1 MPILHARKPTA
12 KATDPDGNEV
22 EVPPQQVLIG
32 EGPLIGVNVGV
43 PSDLADKWRNIGVDV
58 PDPVSGQALI
68 DTGASTTC
76 VDEDVA
82 RQLALPTVD
91 VARMSSASGQS
102 EQSVHPVQLDVA
114 HSDLIIESA
123 KSIAADLD
131 DQGLVALVGRDM
143 LSQCTLH
150 YNGLTGDFT
159 LSM

>member
-1 MPILHARKPTA
+1 
-12 KATDPDGNEV
+12 
-22 EVPPQQVLIG
+22 
-32 EGPLIGVNVGV
+32 V

-82 RQLALPTVD
+82 RQLGLPTVD
-91 VARMSSASGQS
+91 VAQMSSASGQS
-102 EQSVHPVQLDVA
+102 MQNVHPVQLDVA
-114 HSDLIIESA
+114 HSDLIIESS

-150 YNGLTGDFT
+150 YNGVTGDFT